1 MSEMSALLFGI
12 GNEAFEEPLPVS
24 TGYVPEDVDHT
35 ELVNADVA
43 MRASDA
49 DITDQMDKVRKLTDA
64 VTYARDVRETITEV
78 EARELQSRVI
88 AVLGDDA
95 GPRLMGSMES
105 YNGPLAGQLLDAGL
119 EGIGNML
126 RTALAAL
133 IKLIRTGF
141 RIMMQFINSAKL
153 VLGRQLKALS
163 ELRRATHDKLEG
175 WEEFQ
180 ISWGNNSGLSVK
192 TGPGA
197 ASGITP
203 MTPITPITPIT
214 PMTPI
219 TSMTPMSPIGNRPKQ
234 LSAAYARLLT
244 MTEGNV
250 LKAPTN
256 LSSTLRE
263 TARIMK
269 VAVIPAVDGVNRHFG
284 AVLDM
289 LEDADRMNMDQR
301 YKAVNQL
308 AYDKFLPMNSLLVG
322 RESNKFNTVLSS
334 QPVLGDYELRMAIS
348 PLNLATGYAERQ
360 DDKEGALRSLGLTSI
375 NFNRTQKA
383 SDTGTPEL
391 TSLSR
396 QDALLSI
403 ACVEDLLKTVIDYG
417 LDNAAARLGGVADK
431 VVTRVLPRLTD
442 GRDDVFT
449 TNMTYAVSTL
459 SRLTNMLPQSVVSY
473 TNNLTNAVKQY
484 VEISA
489 QL

>member
-24 TGYVPEDVDHT
+24 TGYVPVEVDHT
-35 ELVNADVA
+35 ELVNADDA

-49 DITDQMDKVRKLTDA
+49 EINDQMDKVRKLSDA

-119 EGIGNML
+119 EGIGSML

-141 RIMMQFINSAKL
+141 RIMMQFITSAKL
-153 VLGRQLKALS
+153 VLGRQLKALG
-163 ELRRATHDKLEG
+163 ELRRATSDKLEG

-180 ISWGNNSGLSVK
+180 ITWGNNSGLTVK
-192 TGPGA
+192 KGPGT
-197 ASGITP
+197 ASGIS
-203 MTPITPITPIT
+203 PITPITPIA
-214 PMTPI
+214 PITPI
-219 TSMTPMSPIGNRPKQ
+219 SPIGGGQKQ

-244 MTEGNV
+244 KTEGNV

-256 LSSTLRE
+256 MSGELRD

-269 VAVIPAVDGVNRHFG
+269 MAVIPAVDGVNRHFG

-289 LEDADRMNMDQR
+289 LEDADRMDMGQR
-301 YKAVNQL
+301 YNALNQL
-308 AYDKFLPMNSLLVG
+308 TYDKFLPMNMLLVG
-322 RESNKFNTVLSS
+322 RESNKFGTVLSTT
-334 QPVLGDYELRMAIS
+334 PVLGDYELRANIN
-348 PLNLATGYAERQ
+348 PLNLVNGFAGKTGDQ
-360 DDKEGALRSLGLTSI
+360 QGALRNLGLVSF
-375 NFNRTQKA
+375 NFTRTEKA
-383 SDTGTPEL
+383 SATGTPEL

-396 QDALLSI
+396 QEALLSI

-417 LDNAAARLGGVADK
+417 LDATAARLGGEADK

-442 GRDDVFT
+442 GSDDTFT
-449 TNMTYAVSTL
+449 SQMTMAIGTL